1 MSSTAAAIFLYI
13 ALVATRRFEGW
24 KVLKLFEHLM
34 QSIIGLMHDFLIGT
48 LIIWITPEI
57 AG

>member
-48 LIIWITPEI
+48 LIL
-57 AG
+57 